1 MDLRSKDGP
10 KRTQLDNEEGTIND
24 KEDPDKEEKMHM
36 AESTDTQNNSLKNEE
51 EDIDFIFDNI
61 VGGGD
66 GGDLGQWV
74 ILAALIPIGLCA
86 GFPLFMHL
94 FACYEP
100 KHRCFVNSCDNLTK
114 VSNID
119 SSWIAFGIPTND
131 GSEGQTCQAEMLKD
145 DEKYDSC
152 HMYSQIDESTCELHS
167 FNKSS
172 IQNCQ
177 VFVYDKSVVI
187 ESFTTKFN
195 LVCEMEYKQIILGVM
210 VMIGLTVGSEI
221 GGRLGDK
228 FGRKRVML
236 FSTFVIVPTV
246 MFAGYSPNF
255 WTYAILKFICTAAL
269 PCIWVSSHTLIIE
282 IFGKDYRKNAVV
294 IKEVLWPFGGLG
306 LVIVFYLTRHW
317 TYFHLWTGGLCA
329 MAIPAF
335 LIIPESPRWLSVNC
349 KGEIAERVFLKIA
362 RWNRRNLSH
371 DDKLKINSILRRLEN
386 NVDSNQEK
394 KLGFRDMMNSKNV
407 NKTIVIML
415 NWIIVCVTTFTLALN
430 VTKLSGNVFLNTALL
445 AFLGD
450 LPGKL
455 IVGVTLKF
463 FSRRFNLFA
472 CQFLVGLFCVVVAIL
487 PKEYNMVLIT
497 FYLLA
502 MCSSN
507 AAFTLVYL
515 ITGEL
520 YPTNLRNQAIGTCS
534 TVSRIFGISA
544 PFMSKLACIWKP
556 LPMLTLGLPSI
567 LIAFLVYFLPETKYI
582 NLPQTMTESC
592 KQNRTN

>member
-1 MDLRSKDGP
+1 M
-10 KRTQLDNEEGTIND
+10 
-24 KEDPDKEEKMHM
+24 
-36 AESTDTQNNSLKNEE
+36 
-51 EDIDFIFDNI
+51 
-61 VGGGD
+61 
-66 GGDLGQWV
+66 
-74 ILAALIPIGLCA
+74 
-86 GFPLFMHL
+86 
-94 FACYEP
+94 
-100 KHRCFVNSCDNLTK
+100 
-114 VSNID
+114 
-119 SSWIAFGIPTND
+119 
-131 GSEGQTCQAEMLKD
+131 
-145 DEKYDSC
+145 
-152 HMYSQIDESTCELHS
+152 
-167 FNKSS
+167 
-172 IQNCQ
+172 
-177 VFVYDKSVVI
+177 
-187 ESFTTKFN
+187 
-195 LVCEMEYKQIILGVM
+195 ILGVM

-221 GGRLGDK
+221 GGWLGDK

-269 PCIWVSSHTLIIE
+269 PCIWFSSHTLIIE

-349 KGEIAERVFLKIA
+349 KGEMAERVFLKIA

-407 NKTIVIML
+407 NKTIIIML

-430 VTKLSGNVFLNTALL
+430 VTRLSGNVFLNTALL

-472 CQFLVGLFCVVVAIL
+472 CQFLVGLFCVIVAIL
-487 PKEYNMVLIT
+487 PKEYNMALIT

-556 LPMLTLGLPSI
+556 LPMLMLGLPSI

-582 NLPQTMTESC
+582 NLPQTMTESY
-592 KQNRTN
+592 K